1 MARRIQSPG
10 VQITEFDY
18 SERPPLA
25 AGTSV
30 FVTGFADQG
39 PTDEINFVQSI
50 SDFQLIYGN
59 PTNAAERYFYHS
71 VRSALNSNATI
82 LTNRLPYGSGGGDG
96 LALTI
101 QLLYTQYN

>member
-39 PTDEINFVQSI
+39 PTDEVNFIQSI
-50 SDFQLIYGN
+50 NDFTNLYGS
-59 PTNAAERYFYHS
+59 PTNAAERYFYHT
-71 VRSALNSNATI
+71 VKGVLNSNATVI
-82 LTNRLPYGSGGGDG
+82 TNRMPLFKIANTS
-96 LALTI
+96 AM
-101 QLLYTQYN
+101 LLLIKVN